1 MKLRLLEL
9 VESASSYHKIFN
21 LKSKLVWR
29 TSGPQVSE
37 AVEAGGGAPASSD
50 GGAETSTSRSRFPD
64 WQDIE
69 TILSEHHVEQTISSH
84 LGRRAKATFP
94 TQEVKQEV
102 EEEAEEGVGGLPA
115 VQPNLRPPTWTSKV
129 ETHFYPSRAK
139 AIPQAFPLVGPC
151 RLLPMAESSSSITS
165 TRRCF
170 RNGHKRFLTC

>member
-1 MKLRLLEL
+1 MSDDSSQEMIGLALWRAAAKGD
-9 VESASSYHKIFN
+9 ASK
-21 LKSKLVWR
+21 V
-29 TSGPQVSE
+29 

-115 VQPNLRPPTWTSKV
+115 VQPNLRPPT
-129 ETHFYPSRAK
+129 
-139 AIPQAFPLVGPC
+139 
-151 RLLPMAESSSSITS
+151 
-165 TRRCF
+165 
-170 RNGHKRFLTC
+170 